1 MSAPLTRLKGTKPVR
16 WSTILGILLV
26 PLTVAGVLLW
36 GLWNPTE
43 RLDTITA
50 AVVNLDEP
58 VELDGQLVPLG
69 RVLAA
74 ELITSGTESTD
85 AESTDA
91 GEETQNFTWVLTDES
106 DAEAGLDDG
115 SYATV
120 VTIPK
125 NFSAA
130 ATSLSGDPDDAQQA
144 HIEIAE
150 SDRGRLIDTALSGIV
165 TQTATSVL
173 NQQLGEQF
181 IGSVFVGMTELQ
193 SGISDAA
200 DGADAL
206 AGGGK
211 QLAEGATQLADGT
224 ILLADGTR
232 QLADGA
238 GELSA
243 GAGSLAGGASE
254 LATGAGALSAGASG
268 VATGTKGI
276 ADGAS
281 SLSDGV
287 AGLAK
292 GLRVFAEG
300 DKATGEQGAVDFATG
315 MDQLSQG
322 ARELATGDGTPENTG
337 LAGLSD
343 GVAQYTDGINQA
355 LTGLQQGAGAAIA
368 PLTQLRDA
376 ILAGAVSP
384 PPGLSPEQAAEQIS
398 ALIAQ
403 LEAASVDG
411 PENEITK
418 LKNGGAQLA
427 AGAAQAAA
435 GAEQLAQ
442 GVAASAA
449 GAHDLADGASALADG
464 ADQLAGGAAGLAT
477 GSSQLASGAEQLS
490 GGVSGIAAGAGA
502 LSGGA
507 AGLAE
512 GTAGLATGTSEL
524 AAGVPDLADGATQ
537 LADGADKSAKGAKTL
552 AEGLGE
558 AASGIPNY
566 TETQRDKIAKTAIN
580 PVVAEGASDELFNS
594 SGVPLFAG
602 IALWAG
608 ALTMFM
614 LLAPLW
620 RRTRD
625 AARGVGWITLR
636 SAAPAAGLGAV
647 QGAIAGIVL
656 PIALGYSVTQGFA
669 FFGLAV
675 LAGIAFSLLVQ
686 GLAALLGGVGRFIAF
701 TLLVVAFAVGIV
713 STVPGPLAAVGD
725 ASPIGAALAGFQS
738 IATDA
743 AGAGTAAIVLMLWAA
758 GGLVLTALAVSRA
771 RKG

>member
-1 MSAPLTRLKGTKPVR
+1 MSASLSRLKGTKPVR
-16 WSTILGILLV
+16 WSTVLGILLV

-85 AESTDA
+85 E
-91 GEETQNFTWVLTDES
+91 GETTQNFTWVLTDES
-106 DAEAGLDDG
+106 DAHAGLDDG
-115 SYATV
+115 TYATV
-120 VTIPK
+120 ITIPK

-130 ATSLSGDPDDAQQA
+130 ATSLSGDPDEAEQA

-181 IGSVFVGMTELQ
+181 VGSVFVGMTELQ

-206 AGGGK
+206 AGGGTK
-211 QLAEGATQLADGT
+211 LAEGATQLADGT

-243 GAGSLAGGASE
+243 GAGSLAGGASD
-254 LATGAGALSAGASG
+254 LANGAGALSAGASG

-281 SLSDGV
+281 SLSDGISGF
-287 AGLAK
+287 AQ
-292 GLRVFAEG
+292 GLREFA
-300 DKATGEQGAVDFATG
+300 QGNGTPGNPGLSGFATG
-315 MDQLSQG
+315 MDQLAGG
-322 ARELATGDGTPENTG
+322 ARVLATGDGTDANTG

-343 GVAQYTDGINQA
+343 GVAQYTDGINSMLDQVTAGSDVVIQQLNATRAAIEDGTIPMPDQEAKDKAIAAIDQA
-355 LTGLQQGAGAAIA
+355 LAGLNGAI
-368 PLTQLRDA
+368 
-376 ILAGAVSP
+376 
-384 PPGLSPEQAAEQIS
+384 PEI
-398 ALIAQ
+398 
-403 LEAASVDG
+403 D
-411 PENEITK
+411 N
-418 LKNGGAQLA
+418 LKNAGTALK

-435 GAEQLAQ
+435 GGEQLAQ

-449 GAHDLADGASALADG
+449 GAHDLSNGANVLVDG
-464 ADQLAGGAAGLAT
+464 ADKLAGGAAGLAS
-477 GSSQLASGAEQLS
+477 GSSQLATGAEQLS
-490 GGVSGIAAGAGA
+490 GGVSGVAAGAGA
-502 LSGGA
+502 LSTGA

-524 AAGVPDLADGATQ
+524 AAGVPELADGATQ

-566 TETQRDKIAKTAIN
+566 TEGQRDKIAKTAIT
-580 PVVAEGASDELFNS
+580 PVKAEGASDELFNS

-608 ALTMFM
+608 ALAMFM

-636 SAAPAAGLGAV
+636 SALPAAAIGAA
-647 QGAIAGIVL
+647 QGAIAGIAL
-656 PIALGYSVTQGFA
+656 PIALGYGVTQGLA

-675 LAGIAFSLLVQ
+675 LAGVAFSLLVQ

-738 IATDA
+738 VATDA
-743 AGAGTAAIVLMLWAA
+743 AGAGMAAIVLTLWAA
-758 GGLVLTALAVSRA
+758 GGLVLTALAVARA

>member
-1 MSAPLTRLKGTKPVR
+1 MSASLSRLKGTKPVR

-43 RLDTITA
+43 RLGTITA

-69 RVLAA
+69 RVLSA
-74 ELITSGTESTD
+74 ELITNGTESTD
-85 AESTDA
+85 E
-91 GEETQNFTWVLTDES
+91 GETTQNFTWVLTDES
-106 DAEAGLDDG
+106 DAQAGLDDG
-115 SYATV
+115 TYATV
-120 VTIPK
+120 ITIPK

-130 ATSLSGDPDDAQQA
+130 ATSLSGDPDEAEQA

-181 IGSVFVGMTELQ
+181 VGSVFVGMTELQ

-206 AGGGK
+206 AGGGTK
-211 QLAEGATQLADGT
+211 LAEGATQLADGT

-243 GAGSLAGGASE
+243 GAGSLAGGASD
-254 LATGAGALSAGASG
+254 LANGAGALSAGASG

-281 SLSDGV
+281 SLSDGISGF
-287 AGLAK
+287 AQ
-292 GLRVFAEG
+292 GLREFA
-300 DKATGEQGAVDFATG
+300 QGNGTPGNPGLSGFATG
-315 MDQLSQG
+315 MDQLAGG
-322 ARELATGDGTPENTG
+322 ARVLATGDGTDANTG

-343 GVAQYTDGINQA
+343 GVAQYTDGINSMLDQVTAGSDVVIQQLNATRAAIEDGTIPMPDQEAKDKAIAAIDQA
-355 LTGLQQGAGAAIA
+355 LAGLNGAI
-368 PLTQLRDA
+368 
-376 ILAGAVSP
+376 
-384 PPGLSPEQAAEQIS
+384 PEI
-398 ALIAQ
+398 
-403 LEAASVDG
+403 D
-411 PENEITK
+411 N
-418 LKNGGAQLA
+418 LKNAGTALK

-435 GAEQLAQ
+435 GGEQLAQ

-449 GAHDLADGASALADG
+449 GAHDLSNGANVLVDG
-464 ADQLAGGAAGLAT
+464 ADKLAGGAAGLAS
-477 GSSQLASGAEQLS
+477 GSSQLATGAEQLS
-490 GGVSGIAAGAGA
+490 GGVSGVAAGAGA
-502 LSGGA
+502 LSTGA

-524 AAGVPDLADGATQ
+524 AAGVPELADGATQ

-566 TETQRDKIAKTAIN
+566 TEGQRDKISKTAIT
-580 PVVAEGASDELFNS
+580 PVKAEGASDELFNS

-608 ALTMFM
+608 ALAMFM

-636 SAAPAAGLGAV
+636 SALPAAAIGAA
-647 QGAIAGIVL
+647 QGAIAGIAL
-656 PIALGYSVTQGFA
+656 PIALGYGVTQGLA

-675 LAGIAFSLLVQ
+675 LAGVAFSLLVQ

-738 IATDA
+738 VATDA
-743 AGAGTAAIVLMLWAA
+743 AGAGMAAIVLTLWAA
-758 GGLVLTALAVSRA
+758 GGLVLTALAVARA